1 MKTLGNKE
9 QKMTLIIIHLF
20 ILVFDVA
27 ATFINYSK
35 GNFLMA
41 VITSACAGGIFIST
55 IWLIKDKI
63 ED

>member
-1 MKTLGNKE
+1 MP
-9 QKMTLIIIHLF
+9 LIIIHLF